1 MRKEVKETELW
12 RDYNYG
18 RSYQTSV
25 GLTTLVPEC
34 VRFLEGDQWVAPTE
48 KTKNMPRPV
57 INITK
62 MVVRNKKSG
71 ILASKI
77 KLNFRSERDAE
88 RSERLTAFN
97 EWVEKEMNIQAL
109 RERMVENGC
118 VKGSAFRHY
127 YWDAEAE
134 GLDGVTVGGVR
145 SEDVDILNIFFHNPL
160 NPNVQAQKWIIIAS
174 RVEVDQAKKM
184 AEKGVDKTL
193 IQADNRENDYGEV
206 EQDGSE
212 LCTVLT
218 RYFRKDGE
226 VYFERATKNVML
238 HKPIPLTPRLDEDE
252 DVVFKATRYPI
263 VAYQYETREKSIYGK
278 GEVEG
283 LIPNQK
289 AINFLYGM
297 QLLAVQNT
305 AWGKYIVRRGALN
318 GQKITNEPG
327 QVLIDHTQ
335 EGNGIRKLTENTA
348 NAMPTALADSLLE
361 LTRQVSGATEVMT
374 GETIGKN
381 QSGAAIAQLQSQA
394 LKPIDDLRKNYWRAE
409 EEGGLIVEQFY
420 KLFYEDKHFYR
431 EKDDEQIEDIFNG
444 KEFQDTE
451 FSVLVEAGAGTQFSE
466 AMTISLLEGLFQAQQ
481 IDLKTFIDLYPDSAM
496 PFKGTIKK
504 ELQAREESEIVQLKQ
519 LVAQYEQAIQ
529 ELQKQV
535 QQQSQIVN
543 KTASVIREN
552 RMLNEYLA
560 KLQDEYTTKI
570 NQANMVLGAE
580 RAKIDKVTDDAAYMA
595 NQLYGNNAQSVSK

>member
-1 MRKEVKETELW
+1 M
-12 RDYNYG
+12 
-18 RSYQTSV
+18 
-25 GLTTLVPEC
+25 GLTTQVPEN
-34 VRFLEGDQWVAPTE
+34 VRFYEGDQWVAPTE

-71 ILASKI
+71 ILSSKL
-77 KLNFRSERDAE
+77 KLNFRSEADAD
-88 RSERLTAFN
+88 RSEKLTAFN
-97 EWVEKEMNIQAL
+97 AWIEKEMNIQAL
-109 RERMVENGC
+109 RERMVESGT

-127 YWDAEAE
+127 YWDADAK
-134 GLDGVTVGGVR
+134 GIDGVTLGGVR
-145 SEDVDILNIFFHNPL
+145 AEEIDILNIFFHNPL
-160 NPNVQAQKWIIIAS
+160 VSDIQKQKWILIAS
-174 RVEVDQAKKM
+174 RVEVDTARKM

-193 IQADNRENDYGEV
+193 IQADNHENDYGEV
-206 EQDGSE
+206 EQGGSE

-218 RYFRKDGE
+218 RYFRKNGE
-226 VYFERATKNVML
+226 VYFERATKNCLL
-238 HKPIPLTPRLDEDE
+238 HKPMPITPNVTESEDIDEKEIDTAEEGKSFEEDE
-252 DVVFKATRYPI
+252 ETSEYRATRYPV
-263 VAYQYETREKSIYGK
+263 VAYQYETREKSIYGRS
-278 GEVEG
+278 EVEG

-327 QVLIDHTQ
+327 QVLVDNTP
-335 EGNGIRKLTENTA
+335 EGNGIRKLNENSISG
-348 NAMPTALADSLLE
+348 MPNALADSLME

-420 KLFYEDKHFYR
+420 KLYYENKPYYY
-431 EKDDEQIEDIFNG
+431 EKDDEQMEDIFNG
-444 KEFQDTE
+444 KDYQDTE
-451 FSVLVEAGAGTQFSE
+451 FSVVVEAGAGTQFSE

-481 IDLKTFIDLYPDSAM
+481 IDLKTFVDLYPDNAM
-496 PFKGTIKK
+496 PFKEVIKK
-504 ELQAREESEIVQLKQ
+504 EIKAREESENTQLKMM
-519 LVAQYEQAIQ
+519 VAQYQQAIEQ
-529 ELQKQV
+529 MQAQL
-535 QQQSQIVN
+535 QQQGEIVD
-543 KTASVIREN
+543 KTATVIREN

-570 NQANMVLGAE
+570 NQANMILGGQQ
-580 RAKIDKVTDDAAYMA
+580 AKIDEVTDDAAYMA
-595 NQLYGNNAQSVSK
+595 NELFGNNAKSVSK